1 MVSKNVSIL
10 SFFMPIAMAI
20 GTTIAIEFYKY
31 SSSIL
36 LILAALGGVMLC
48 TYIIVLRSEHHRS
61 VR

>member
-1 MVSKNVSIL
+1 
-10 SFFMPIAMAI
+10 MPIAMVI

-36 LILAALGGVMLC
+36 LILGAFGGVMLC
-48 TYIIVLRSEHHRS
+48 TYVIVLRSEKFRT

>member
-1 MVSKNVSIL
+1 MVSKNVTLL
-10 SFFMPIAMAI
+10 SFFMPIATVI

-36 LILAALGGVMLC
+36 LILFAIGGVMLC
-48 TYIIVLRSEHHRS
+48 SYIIVLRSEDHRT

>member
-1 MVSKNVSIL
+1 MVSKNVTLL
-10 SFFMPIAMAI
+10 SFFMPIAMVL

-36 LILAALGGVMLC
+36 LILAAFGGVMLC
-48 TYIIVLRSEHHRS
+48 TYVIVLWSEKFRT

>member
-1 MVSKNVSIL
+1 MVSKNVTLL
-10 SFFMPIAMAI
+10 SFVMPIAMVI

-36 LILAALGGVMLC
+36 LILGAFGGVMLC
-48 TYIIVLRSEHHRS
+48 TYVIVLRSDKCRT

>member
-1 MVSKNVSIL
+1 MVSKNVTLL
-10 SFFMPIAMAI
+10 SFFMPIAVAI
-20 GTTIAIEFYKY
+20 GTGIAIEFYKY

-36 LILAALGGVMLC
+36 LVLSAFGGLMLC